1 MGKKKNVKKVL
12 LFIVEGKS
20 DEKALTAI
28 LESLFSPMHFH
39 TIVAKGDITAQYHPN
54 RNTNIVNKV
63 KDFANNNLDVFTP
76 SDLATICLLTD
87 LDGCFIPDSQ
97 VTSHEKKKNVY
108 SRERIYAQNVEH
120 QIETKNFKARN
131 LKILST
137 RKYLTIR
144 SIKIPFVCYYMSCN
158 LEDVFQGEQN
168 YPDSEKSAL
177 ADQIA
182 DTYQRDIEGFVHFLN
197 TQYPLSEQDY
207 SLSWQYPQLENHS
220 LERHTNFLIFLLD
233 HKNYLSEEALKI
245 CNELQTEK
253 ELSEE

>member
-12 LFIVEGKS
+12 LFIVEGES
-20 DEKALTAI
+20 DENALAAI

-39 TIVAKGDITAQYHPN
+39 TIVAKGDITANYPSN
-54 RNTNIVNKV
+54 RNTNIINKV
-63 KDFANNNLDVFTP
+63 KNFVSNNLGVFTA
-76 SDLATICLLTD
+76 SDLDTICLLTD
-87 LDGCFIPDSQ
+87 LDGCFVPDGQ
-97 VTSHEKKKNVY
+97 VTSHEKKKNMY
-108 SRERIYAQNVEH
+108 SRERIYAKNVEN

-137 RKYLTIR
+137 RKYLTIK
-144 SIKIPFVCYYMSCN
+144 SIRIPFVCYYMSCN

-168 YPDSEKSAL
+168 YPDSEKTAL
-177 ADQIA
+177 AAQIS

-233 HKNYLSEEALKI
+233 HKHYLSDEALKI
-245 CNELQTEK
+245 CNEIQKEK
-253 ELSEE
+253 G